1 MDRKTIRKIYTARVI
16 ITIASLSIFIFMAL
30 FGILNFSYLF
40 NFETIS
46 LKRTILLISFFT
58 GLVLS
63 LYMTLSFP
71 LSLRVRFSR
80 PRVTGKPNPV
90 YGFFIVLSIGVGSTL
105 GSPLFILIPEN
116 ALQFGI
122 ISTISLI
129 VAAATSMIMARVY
142 NDVYLFHKQNGKDIV
157 GGPAFVREAYGVSS
171 VRYFISR
178 TSMWVANSALAAY
191 CVIIF
196 FDLLLIVIPSSHIL
210 TGTLSQILIYG
221 ILALFVF
228 WFIINAF
235 FEERYIVLI
244 GKVQLVMMVIMAAIL
259 VAEEAVVFHSAP
271 LSTKLFFSFSGNWF
285 EDILIDTGYLFI
297 LFFGFQEIM
306 AFQRSVNTKSE
317 YYLPIIRKKLKM
329 EKDKIIKLSMIATV
343 IISSSINII
352 YSVAVLT
359 TQRRG
364 IGLET
369 DAIPAFN
376 IANSTGGGIAY
387 IFMILAFIIAT
398 LTTFVPA
405 FLAASRHLRS
415 LGEDRIFPLSIARFS
430 WIFTLIFIIILV
442 ETGENFLLS
451 ITDFMVLIS
460 LAFINLSATRYRQEM
475 GKVNGMV
482 RPIVVGVLTFT
493 FGAFNYFID
502 PDVVL
507 FSIVVIATSYLI
519 HNIINMEAAA
529 KKLYSAS
536 ILIMVF
542 LTSIFTGIN
551 YNELHSMDLAFI
563 RFSSPLEGLI
573 FIMLLL
579 ILSLIAVFEFIL
591 EWVLT
596 KGGYEEAIRS
606 LI

>member
-1 MDRKTIRKIYTARVI
+1 MRIF
-16 ITIASLSIFIFMAL
+16 ITIASLSILVFIIL
-30 FGILNFSYLF
+30 FGIFNFSYLF
-40 NFETIS
+40 NFTTIS

-58 GLVLS
+58 GLILS
-63 LYMTLSFP
+63 IYLTLSFP
-71 LSLRVRFSR
+71 LSLRVRFFR

-116 ALQFGI
+116 ALQYGI
-122 ISTISLI
+122 ISTISLL
-129 VAAATSMIMARVY
+129 VAAGTSLIMARVY
-142 NDVYLFHKQNGKDIV
+142 NDIYLFHKQSGKDIV

-196 FDLLLIVIPSSHIL
+196 FDLLLIVIPSSQIL

-235 FEERYIVLI
+235 FEERYTVLI
-244 GKVQLVMMVIMAAIL
+244 GKVQLVMMVIMAIIL

-306 AFQRSVNTKSE
+306 AFQRSVNTNSE
-317 YYLPIIRKKLKM
+317 YYVPIIKKRLRI
-329 EKDKIIKLSMIATV
+329 EKDRVIKLSMIATV
-343 IISSSINII
+343 IISSSINIL
-352 YSVAVLT
+352 YSLAVLT
-359 TQRRG
+359 TQKRG
-364 IGLET
+364 IGLES
-369 DAIPAFN
+369 ASIPAFN
-376 IANSTGGGIAY
+376 IANSTGGGVAY
-387 IFMILAFIIAT
+387 IFMIIAFIIAT

-415 LGEDRIFPLSIARFS
+415 LGEDRIFPLSFARYS

-451 ITDFMVLIS
+451 ITDFMVLVS
-460 LAFINLSATRYRQEM
+460 LAFINLSALRYREQM
-475 GKVNGMV
+475 GKVNGFI
-482 RPIVVGVLTFT
+482 RPLVVGILTFT

-542 LTSIFTGIN
+542 LTSIFMGIN
-551 YNELHSMDLAFI
+551 YGQLHSMN
-563 RFSSPLEGLI
+563 FSFLRLNGVIEGLI
-573 FIMLLL
+573 FVLLL
-579 ILSLIAVFEFIL
+579 LFLSIIAVLEFML
-591 EWVLT
+591 EWILT

>member
-1 MDRKTIRKIYTARVI
+1 
-16 ITIASLSIFIFMAL
+16 
-30 FGILNFSYLF
+30 
-40 NFETIS
+40 
-46 LKRTILLISFFT
+46 LLISFFT
-58 GLVLS
+58 GLILS
-63 LYMTLSFP
+63 IYLTLSFP
-71 LSLRVRFSR
+71 LSLRVRFFR

-116 ALQFGI
+116 ALQYGI
-122 ISTISLI
+122 ISTISLL
-129 VAAATSMIMARVY
+129 VAAGTSLIMARVY
-142 NDVYLFHKQNGKDIV
+142 NDIYLFHKQSGKDIV

-196 FDLLLIVIPSSHIL
+196 FDLLLIVIPSSQIL

-235 FEERYIVLI
+235 FEERYTVLI
-244 GKVQLVMMVIMAAIL
+244 GKVQLVMMVIMAIIL

-306 AFQRSVNTKSE
+306 AFQRSVNTNSE
-317 YYLPIIRKKLKM
+317 YYVPIIKKRLRI
-329 EKDKIIKLSMIATV
+329 EKDRIIKLSMIATV
-343 IISSSINII
+343 IISSSINIL
-352 YSVAVLT
+352 YSLAVLT
-359 TQRRG
+359 TQKRG
-364 IGLET
+364 IGLES
-369 DAIPAFN
+369 ASIPAFN
-376 IANSTGGGIAY
+376 IANSTGGGVAY
-387 IFMILAFIIAT
+387 IFMIIAFIIAT

-415 LGEDRIFPLSIARFS
+415 LGEDRIFPLSFARYS

-451 ITDFMVLIS
+451 ITDFMVLVS
-460 LAFINLSATRYRQEM
+460 LAFINLSALRYREQM
-475 GKVNGMV
+475 GKVNGFI
-482 RPIVVGVLTFT
+482 RPLVVGILTFT

-542 LTSIFTGIN
+542 LTSIFMGIN
-551 YNELHSMDLAFI
+551 YGQLHSMN
-563 RFSSPLEGLI
+563 FSFLRLNGVIEGLI
-573 FIMLLL
+573 FVLLL
-579 ILSLIAVFEFIL
+579 LFLSIIAVLEFML
-591 EWVLT
+591 EWILT

>member
-1 MDRKTIRKIYTARVI
+1 MRIF
-16 ITIASLSIFIFMAL
+16 ITIASLSILVFIIL
-30 FGILNFSYLF
+30 FGIFNFSYLF
-40 NFETIS
+40 NFTTIS

-58 GLVLS
+58 GLILS
-63 LYMTLSFP
+63 IYLTLSFP
-71 LSLRVRFSR
+71 LSLRVRFFR

-116 ALQFGI
+116 ALQYGI
-122 ISTISLI
+122 ISTISLL
-129 VAAATSMIMARVY
+129 VAAGTSLIMARVY
-142 NDVYLFHKQNGKDIV
+142 NDIYLFHKQSGKDIV

-196 FDLLLIVIPSSHIL
+196 FDLLLIVIPSSQIL

-235 FEERYIVLI
+235 FEERYTVLI
-244 GKVQLVMMVIMAAIL
+244 GKVQLVMMVIMAIIL

-306 AFQRSVNTKSE
+306 AFQRSVNTNSE
-317 YYLPIIRKKLKM
+317 YYVPIIKKRLRI
-329 EKDKIIKLSMIATV
+329 EKDRIIKLSMIATV
-343 IISSSINII
+343 IISSSINIL
-352 YSVAVLT
+352 YSLAVLT
-359 TQRRG
+359 TQKRG
-364 IGLET
+364 IGLES
-369 DAIPAFN
+369 ASIPAFN
-376 IANSTGGGIAY
+376 IANSTGGGVAY
-387 IFMILAFIIAT
+387 IFMIIAFIIAT

-415 LGEDRIFPLSIARFS
+415 LGEDRIFPLSFARYS

-451 ITDFMVLIS
+451 ITDFMVLVS
-460 LAFINLSATRYRQEM
+460 LAFINLSALRYREQM
-475 GKVNGMV
+475 GKVNGFI
-482 RPIVVGVLTFT
+482 RPLVVGILTFT

-542 LTSIFTGIN
+542 LTSIFMGIN
-551 YNELHSMDLAFI
+551 YGQLHSMN
-563 RFSSPLEGLI
+563 FSFLRLNGVIEGLI
-573 FIMLLL
+573 FVLLL
-579 ILSLIAVFEFIL
+579 LFLSIIAVLEFML
-591 EWVLT
+591 EWILT